1 MFMRK
6 AHTDFLFA
14 TNLEYNDMA
23 QLGPHI
29 SISDEQLITRALGVV
44 DMEQLEYWPDDVRKL
59 ASNLAAELF
68 LVRYNPFIDPDLVR
82 KSVERRLNMSKPL
95 LSREFAK
102 ILSNGIDLFWE
113 SFDADQEFRD
123 RLINRLRPVMSAETI
138 GDMPNCR
145 IESATDA
152 TDLRM
157 ELPMLVLFPE
167 SEEQIRHIVR
177 LGNEMGFGI
186 IPRGGGTG
194 LTGGA
199 IPAVGRCVILSL
211 SRFKKIIDINPEN
224 MSLTAQSGVITLD
237 AIKAAAEQNM
247 LFTVDPASKSAS
259 SLGGNISENS
269 GGPFAF
275 EYGTTIDCILSY
287 RMVMPNGNLIEVR
300 RKDHP
305 RHKIYTDEIASFEV
319 FDENGKHIDTVNLDG
334 GEIRG
339 PGLGKDVSNKYLG
352 GLPGVQKE
360 GVDGI
365 ITETS
370 FICHPTLS
378 HSRTLCLEF
387 YGRSMKNAMYVI
399 KDVVG
404 LRDKIR
410 DEGDLVKISALE
422 EFGPKYVQAI
432 EYKAKS
438 TQYEG
443 DPISVLL
450 LQLDSD
456 NQEALDAASQTIVA
470 LAQPYEG
477 VDIFTAHDDKEAEL
491 FWEDRHKLSA
501 ISKRTSGFKINEDV
515 VIPLEIIPDFS
526 DFLED
531 LNLIYLAKIYRK
543 TLHKVRDMD
552 IVNYDDP
559 DITEALSRARS
570 LINGEITARD
580 MSEQEQEAQCRFL
593 FVKLRESYPKLDRE
607 IKALWNEMQAKRIV
621 IANHM
626 HAGDG
631 NCHVNLPVNSND
643 PEMLASAHEAAEVVM
658 KKVLEFKGEV
668 SGEHGIGIT
677 KIAFLG
683 KEKIEA
689 LATYKKEVDPNNI
702 LNPGKLVQRDLPS
715 IPFTFSFNRLIQ
727 DLEKTALR
735 DKEALMGLLR
745 NIQNCTRCG
754 ICKQVCPMYHPA
766 KGLMYHPR
774 NKNIS
779 LGALIE
785 GLYYSQIQ
793 TGEPAPDLLRQLQ
806 ELIDHC
812 TACGKCTAICPV
824 KIDSAGAALSM
835 RSFLDSKGKSGHPIK
850 QIILKNLAKK
860 PASSLPIT
868 AKVLSV
874 GQTVQ
879 AKTLGMIPARWISRI
894 ETPMVKSRTPHI
906 DFKNL
911 SEELDLDSG
920 SIFKNHTAKR
930 HDTVL
935 YFPGCGASLFS
946 RSIGMATVYLL
957 LKSDVNIVMPDHH
970 MCCGYPLISSGCEE
984 SYKTNR
990 HRNIQEFLDLLV
1002 KTGKAGLKATTL
1014 LTACGT
1020 CRESLETYDFSDE
1033 PVEPLKHMDV
1043 VQFLMDRLPAARQAE
1058 DVLYHAACHAEWVD
1072 APKIKAAEIY
1082 RSGLEKLTNANIAL
1096 SPGCCG
1102 ESGLGALTSP
1112 AIYNRLRD
1120 HKQDQLTSD
1129 LGTDKHKPIVV
1140 GCPSCKVGI
1149 KRSMLQMKRS
1159 NRVIHTVEYLAECIG
1174 GKKWRKELK
1183 ELLKTVERKGAEN

>member
-1 MFMRK
+1 
-6 AHTDFLFA
+6 
-14 TNLEYNDMA
+14 MA

-44 DMEQLEYWPDDVRKL
+44 DMERYQHWPEGVKKL

-68 LVRYNPFIDPDLVR
+68 MVRYNPFIDPELVR
-82 KSVERRLNMSKPL
+82 TSVERRLNMSKPM
-95 LSREFAK
+95 LSKGFAK
-102 ILSNGIDLFWE
+102 ILSTGIELFWE
-113 SFDADQEFRD
+113 SFDADQAFRD
-123 RLINRLRPVMSAETI
+123 TLMERLGAFIPREAI
-138 GDMPNCR
+138 GDAPNCR

-157 ELPMLVLFPE
+157 ELPLLVLFPE
-167 SEEQIRHIVR
+167 TEEQIRQVVR
-177 LGNEMGFGI
+177 LANELKFGV

-211 SRFKKIIDINPEN
+211 ARFKRIIDIDPQARTI
-224 MSLTAQSGVITLD
+224 TAQSGVITLD
-237 AIKAAAEQNM
+237 AIKAAAGQGL
-247 LFTVDPASKSAS
+247 LFTVDPASKAGS

-275 EYGTTIDCILSY
+275 EYGTTIDTISSY
-287 RMVMPNGNLIEVR
+287 RMITPDGGLIEVR

-305 RHKIYTDEIASFEV
+305 RHKIYTDEVAVFEV
-319 FDENGKHIDTVNLDG
+319 FDERGALKDTVSLHG

-339 PGLGKDVSNKYLG
+339 AGLGKDVSNKYLG

-365 ITETS
+365 ITQTS
-370 FICHPTLS
+370 FVCYPIPA

-404 LRDKIR
+404 LRDTIR
-410 DEGDLVKISALE
+410 RKGDLVKISALE

-432 EYKAKS
+432 EYQAKS
-438 TQYEG
+438 MQYEG

-456 NQEALDAASQTIVA
+456 DRGALDDACRTIVA
-470 LAQPYEG
+470 LAQPYDG
-477 VDIFTAHDDKEAEL
+477 VDIFTARDEREAEL

-515 VIPLEIIPDFS
+515 VIPLEVIPEFS

-552 IVNYDDP
+552 GVNYEDP
-559 DITEALSRARS
+559 DILEGLSRARA
-570 LINGEITARD
+570 IMGGEVTARD
-580 MSEQEQEAQCRFL
+580 ISDQEQDAQCRFL
-593 FVKLRESYPKLDRE
+593 FIKLRDAYPKLDRE
-607 IKALWNEMQAKRIV
+607 IKAMWQEMQHKRVI

-643 PEMLASAHEAAEVVM
+643 PEMLASAHEAADVVM
-658 KKVLEFKGEV
+658 RKVLTLKGEV

-677 KIAFLG
+677 KIGFLG
-683 KEKIEA
+683 EEKIKA
-689 LATYKKEVDPNNI
+689 LAEYKKRVDPGNV
-702 LNPGKLVQRDLPS
+702 LNPGKLVRRELPS
-715 IPFTFSFNRLIQ
+715 QPFTFSFNRLIQ
-727 DLEKTALR
+727 DLDQTALK
-735 DKEALMGLLR
+735 DKEALMALLR
-745 NIQNCTRCG
+745 NIQTCTRCG
-754 ICKQVCPMYHPA
+754 KCKQVCPMYQPVR
-766 KGLMYHPR
+766 GLMYHPR

-785 GLYYSQIQ
+785 GIYYSQIQ
-793 TGEPAPDLLRQLQ
+793 SGEPSARLMAQLQ
-806 ELIDHC
+806 DLIDHC
-812 TACGKCTAICPV
+812 TACGKCTAVCPV
-824 KIDSAGAALSM
+824 KIDSAGAALSL
-835 RSFLDSKGKSGHPIK
+835 RAFLDSKGRSGHPLK
-850 QIILKNLAKK
+850 QIILKNLARN
-860 PASSLPIT
+860 PSGSLPLV
-868 AKVLSV
+868 AKALSV
-874 GQTVQ
+874 GQSIQ
-879 AKTLGMIPARWISRI
+879 DKTLGLIPARWLSRM
-894 ETPMVKSRTPHI
+894 ESPALSGRSPGM
-906 DFKNL
+906 DFRNL
-911 SEELDLDSG
+911 HEALGLDSG
-920 SIFKNHTAKR
+920 PVLKNSQAAW
-930 HDTVL
+930 DETVL
-935 YFPGCGASLFS
+935 YFPGCGAALFS

-957 LKSDVNIVMPDHH
+957 LKAGVNVVLPDRH
-970 MCCGYPLISSGCEE
+970 MCCGYPLLSSGCEE
-984 SYKTNR
+984 AYKTNR
-990 HRNIQEFLDLLV
+990 HRNVREFIDLLV

-1020 CRESLETYDFSDE
+1020 CRESLESYDFSGELVD
-1033 PVEPLKHMDV
+1033 PLRHLDV
-1043 VQFLMDRLPAARQAE
+1043 VQFLMDRLPVLRQSE
-1058 DVLYHAACHAEWVD
+1058 PVLYHAACHAEWVD

-1082 RSGLEKLTNANIAL
+1082 RAGLAKLTGAEVAL

-1102 ESGLGALTSP
+1102 ESGLGAMTSP
-1112 AIYNRLRD
+1112 AIYNRLRER
-1120 HKQDQLTSD
+1120 KQEQLHAD
-1129 LGTDKHKPIVV
+1129 LTDDRTRPIVV

-1149 KRSMLQMKRS
+1149 KRSMLQMKRP
-1159 NRVIHTVEYLAECIG
+1159 NRVMHTVEYLAECLG
-1174 GKKWRKELK
+1174 GRKWRREFKDMMK
-1183 ELLKTVERKGAEN
+1183 QIERKGAGN

>member
-1 MFMRK
+1 
-6 AHTDFLFA
+6 
-14 TNLEYNDMA
+14 MA

-29 SISDEQLITRALGVV
+29 SISDEQLITRALGVI
-44 DMEQLEYWPDDVRKL
+44 DMERFERWPDGVKKL

-68 LVRYNPFIDPDLVR
+68 LVRYNPFIDAELVR
-82 KSVERRLNMSKPL
+82 KSVDRRLNMSKPML
-95 LSREFAK
+95 DKEFAK
-102 ILSNGIDLFWE
+102 ILTTGIELFWE
-113 SFDADQEFRD
+113 RHNTELAFSANLIK
-123 RLINRLRPVMSAETI
+123 RLKPFMPEDGI
-138 GDMPNCR
+138 GDAPNCR

-167 SEEQIRHIVR
+167 TEEQIRSIVR
-177 LGNEMGFGI
+177 LANELSFGV

-199 IPAVGRCVILSL
+199 IPAEARCVILSL
-211 SRFKKIIDINPEN
+211 SRFKKIIDINPDD
-224 MSLTAQSGVITLD
+224 LTIKAQAGVITLD
-237 AIKAAAEQNM
+237 AINAAAKQDM
-247 LFTVDPASKSAS
+247 LFTVDPASKAGS

-275 EYGTTIDCILSY
+275 EYGTTIDNIYSY
-287 RMVMPNGNLIEVR
+287 RMVTADGNLIEVR
-300 RKDHP
+300 RKEHP
-305 RHKIYTDEIASFEV
+305 RHKIYTDEVATFEV
-319 FDENGKHIDTVNLDG
+319 FDEHGKLIDTVALDG

-339 PGLGKDVSNKYLG
+339 KNLGKDVSNKYLG

-370 FICHPTLS
+370 FVCYPTLA
-378 HSRTLCLEF
+378 HSRVLCLEF
-387 YGRSMKNAMYVI
+387 FGRSMKNAMFVI

-432 EYKAKS
+432 DYQVKS
-438 TQYEG
+438 EQYEG
-443 DPISVLL
+443 DPISVLI

-456 NQEALDAASQTIVA
+456 DQEALDAASQTIVA
-470 LAQPYEG
+470 LAQPYDG
-477 VDIFTAHDDKEAEL
+477 VDIFTALDEKEAEL

-515 VIPLEIIPDFS
+515 VIPLEVIPEFS
-526 DFLED
+526 EFLED

-543 TLHKVRDMD
+543 ILHKVREMETVNDEDED
-552 IVNYDDP
+552 IK
-559 DITEALSRARS
+559 EGLSRVRAI
-570 LINGEITARD
+570 LDGEITSID
-580 MSEQEQEAQCRFL
+580 FSDQEQEAQCRFL
-593 FVKLRESYPKLDRE
+593 FVKLRDTYPKLDRE
-607 IKALWNEMQAKRIV
+607 INEMWHEMQAKRIV

-643 PEMLASAHEAAEVVM
+643 PEMLASAHEAADVVM
-658 KKVLEFKGEV
+658 TKVLEFKGEV

-677 KIAFLG
+677 KIAFLSD
-683 KEKIEA
+683 EKIKA
-689 LATYKKEVDPNNI
+689 LAEYKAEVDPNNV
-702 LNPGKLVQRDLPS
+702 LNPGKLTTRILPS
-715 IPFTFSFNRLIQ
+715 KPFTFSFNRLIQ
-727 DLEKTALR
+727 DLSDTALK

-745 NIQNCTRCG
+745 NIQTCTRCG
-754 ICKQVCPMYHPA
+754 KCKQVCPMYHPA

-785 GLYYSQIQ
+785 GIYYSQIQ
-793 TGEPAPDLLRQLQ
+793 SGEPAPELMAQLRG
-806 ELIDHC
+806 LIDHC
-812 TACGKCTAICPV
+812 TACGKCQAVCPV

-835 RSFLDSKGKSGHPIK
+835 RSFLDSKGKSGHPLK
-850 QIILKNLAKK
+850 QIILKNLAKN
-860 PASSLPIT
+860 PAGSVPIT
-868 AKVLSV
+868 AKLLSV
-874 GQTVQ
+874 GQTIQ
-879 AKTLGMIPARWISRI
+879 DKTLGMVPARWLSRI
-894 ETPMVKSRTPHI
+894 ESPMFKDRSPSV

-911 SEELDLDSG
+911 SEALHLETG
-920 SIFKNHTAKR
+920 SVFRNPKAAK
-930 HDTVL
+930 DETVL

-946 RSIGMATVYLL
+946 RSIGMSSVYLL
-957 LKSDVNIVMPDHH
+957 LKSGVNVVLPDHH
-970 MCCGYPLISSGCEE
+970 MCCGYPLLSSGCEE
-984 SYKTNR
+984 AYKTNR
-990 HRNIQEFLDLLV
+990 HRNVQEFLDLLV

-1020 CRESLETYDFSDE
+1020 CRESLETYDFSGE
-1033 PVEPLKHMDV
+1033 LAEPLEHKDV
-1043 VQFLMDRLPAARQAE
+1043 IQFLMDRLPEVRQNE

-1072 APKIKAAEIY
+1072 VPKIKAPEMY
-1082 RSGLEKLTNANIAL
+1082 RAGLEKLTGATIDL

-1120 HKQDQLTSD
+1120 RKQDQLTDD
-1129 LGTDKHKPIVV
+1129 LGTDKKKPIVV

-1159 NRVIHTVEYLAECIG
+1159 NRVMHTAEYLAECVG
-1174 GKKWRKELK
+1174 GKKWKKELK
-1183 ELLKTVERKGAEN
+1183 ELLKTVERKGRN

>member
-1 MFMRK
+1 
-6 AHTDFLFA
+6 
-14 TNLEYNDMA
+14 MA

-44 DMEQLEYWPDDVRKL
+44 DMERFAHWPDGVKKL

-68 LVRYNPFIDPDLVR
+68 LVRYNPFIDPAMVR
-82 KSVERRLNMSKPL
+82 KSVDRRLNMSKPM
-95 LSREFAK
+95 LSKTFAK
-102 ILSNGIDLFWE
+102 ILTSGIELFWE
-113 SFDADQEFRD
+113 RHNAELAFRD
-123 RLINRLRPVMSAETI
+123 TLISRLSPYMPQDAI
-138 GDMPNCR
+138 GSEPNCR

-167 SEEQIRHIVR
+167 TEEQIKYIVR

-199 IPAVGRCVILSL
+199 IPAEARCVILSL
-211 SRFKKIIDINPEN
+211 SRFKKIIDVNPDD
-224 MSLTAQSGVITLD
+224 MTLTAQSGVITLD
-237 AIKAAAEQNM
+237 AINAVAEQDM
-247 LFTVDPASKSAS
+247 LFTVDPASKAGS

-275 EYGTTIDCILSY
+275 EYGCTIDSIHSY
-287 RMVMPNGNLIEVR
+287 RMVTAKGETIEVR

-305 RHKIYTDEIASFEV
+305 RHKIYTDETATFEI
-319 FDENGKHIDTVNLDG
+319 FDEDGKHIDTVALHGN
-334 GEIRG
+334 EIRG
-339 PGLGKDVSNKYLG
+339 EGLGKDVSNKYLG

-365 ITETS
+365 ITQTS
-370 FICHPTLS
+370 FVLYPTLS
-378 HSRTLCLEF
+378 HSRVLCLEF

-404 LRDKIR
+404 MRDKIR
-410 DEGDLVKISALE
+410 EEGDLVKISALE

-432 EYKAKS
+432 EYSAKS

-443 DPISVLL
+443 DPISVLI

-456 NQEALDAASQTIVA
+456 DQEALDAACQTIVA
-470 LAQPYEG
+470 LAQPYDG
-477 VDIFTAHDDKEAEL
+477 VDIFTARDEKEAEF

-515 VIPLEIIPDFS
+515 VIPLEVIPEFS
-526 DFLED
+526 EFLED

-543 TLHKVRDMD
+543 TLHKVRQMET
-552 IVNYDDP
+552 VNYEDP
-559 DITEALSRARS
+559 DIVVALSRAR
-570 LINGEITARD
+570 EIIEGDITSKD
-580 MSEQEQEAQCRFL
+580 LSDQEQEAQCRFL
-593 FVKLRESYPKLDRE
+593 FVKLRDTYPKLDRE
-607 IKALWNEMQAKRIV
+607 INEMWHEMQLKRIV

-643 PEMLASAHEAAEVVM
+643 PEMLASAHEAADVVM
-658 KKVLEFKGEV
+658 TKVLEFKGEV

-683 KEKIEA
+683 EDKIKA
-689 LATYKKEVDPNNI
+689 LAAYKNDVDPKNV
-702 LNPGKLVQRDLPS
+702 LNPGKLTSRELPS
-715 IPFTFSFNRLIQ
+715 KPFTFSFNRLIQ
-727 DLEKTALR
+727 DLDTTALR

-745 NIQNCTRCG
+745 NIQTCTRCG
-754 ICKQVCPMYHPA
+754 KCKQVCPMYHPA

-785 GLYYSQIQ
+785 GIYYSQIQ
-793 TGEPAPDLLRQLQ
+793 TGEPAAELMGQLQ
-806 ELIDHC
+806 GIIDHC
-812 TACGKCTAICPV
+812 TACGKCTAVCPV

-835 RSFLDSKGKSGHPIK
+835 RSFLDSKGKSGHPLK
-850 QIILKNLAKK
+850 QIILRNLAKN
-860 PASSLPIT
+860 PAGSVPVT
-868 AKVLSV
+868 AKLLSV
-874 GQTVQ
+874 GQSIQ
-879 AKTLGMIPARWISRI
+879 DKTLGMVPARWLSRI
-894 ETPMVKSRTPHI
+894 ESPMFKHRSPSV

-911 SEELDLDSG
+911 SQALNLDSG
-920 SIFKNHTAKR
+920 SVFKNPKAKR
-930 HDTVL
+930 DETVL

-946 RSIGMATVYLL
+946 RSIGMASVYLL
-957 LKSDVNIVMPDHH
+957 LKSDVNVVLPDHH
-970 MCCGYPLISSGCEE
+970 MCCGYPLLSSGCEE
-984 SYKTNR
+984 AYKTNR
-990 HRNIQEFLDLLV
+990 HRNVQEFLDLLV

-1020 CRESLETYDFSDE
+1020 CRESLETYDFSGE
-1033 PVEPLKHMDV
+1033 LVEPLEHYDV
-1043 VQFLMDRLPAARQAE
+1043 VQFLMDRLPSTRQTQ

-1072 APKIKAAEIY
+1072 APKNKAADMY
-1082 RSGLEKLTNANIAL
+1082 RTGLERLTDATIDL

-1120 HKQDQLTSD
+1120 RKQDQLRSD
-1129 LGTDKHKPIVV
+1129 LGTDKQKPIVV

-1159 NRVIHTVEYLAECIG
+1159 NRVMHTVEYLAECVG
-1174 GKKWRKELK
+1174 GKKWKKELK
-1183 ELLKTVERKGAEN
+1183 ELLKTVERKGAGS